1 MVSNKCARP
10 IRWPEA
16 SIVEAA
22 KLAPKL
28 FPRGPLPRQPPRV
41 LLLHGKIWGGVER
54 FYWIGETDPR
64 LIYFNLPA
72 AAVVAWFFWR
82 ANLICNHR
90 LLSQAPVTNLMTG
103 ASRTHQSFFSLNE
116 TLHQM
121 TETTAKDFLV
131 TPKRRPDCES
141 GDRFY
146 LAEFA
151 GDSNPAWKCQ
161 RCSWRKS
168 FKYLGTAS
176 NYHQCLHPPSHHH
189 HHHYHPHNH
198 LHHHHPH
205 HPRHCNY
212 QQKKFHLLII
222 IRQPGQKLSGGGKPS
237 NYLQT
242 SLSHPQSR
250 RIFTNPGWTLIIH
263 DLRNTKLLG
272 VNFRVTILTTVLGEI
287 LAKISTPNLV
297 KDSFPQGT
305 RCRSNIV

>member
-22 KLAPKL
+22 NLLPKL
-28 FPRGPLPRQPPRV
+28 FPRGPAQAPQATSSNSRPSSQ
-41 LLLHGKIWGGVER
+41 HGKIWGVVER
-54 FYWIGETDPR
+54 FYWICETDLR
-64 LIYFNLPA
+64 LIYFNLPV

-82 ANLICNHR
+82 ANLICNHG

-151 GDSNPAWKCQ
+151 WDSNPAWKCQ

-189 HHHYHPHNH
+189 HHHDNRHHHHHYH
-198 LHHHHPH
+198 HHHHPH

-212 QQKKFHLLII
+212 QRKKLHLLIFI
-222 IRQPGQKLSGGGKPS
+222 SQPGQKLSGGGKPS

-272 VNFRVTILTTVLGEI
+272 VNFRVTILTTVLGENSVQ
-287 LAKISTPNLV
+287 ISTP
-297 KDSFPQGT
+297 KS
-305 RCRSNIV
+305 C